1 MNTILYLDNIKCG
14 GCANSISKKLTSIE
28 GITEVDVDIEGGAI
42 KMNFSNESI
51 LETAKTA
58 LAKMGYPEKGTSD
71 FIDNA
76 KSYVSCMIGRM
87 S

>member
-1 MNTILYLDNIKCG
+1 MNTTLLLDNIKCG
-14 GCANSISKKLTSIE
+14 GCANSISKKLISIE
-28 GITEVDVDIEGGAI
+28 GISDVNIDIEGGAI
-42 KMNFSNESI
+42 KMNYKSENS
-51 LETAKTA
+51 LEEAKIA
-58 LAKMGYPEKGTSD
+58 LSKMGYPEKGTSD

>member
-28 GITEVDVDIEGGAI
+28 GISEVDVDIEGGAI
-42 KMNFSNESI
+42 KMIFSNESI
-51 LETAKTA
+51 LEAAKTA